1 MEGQKYQV
9 CACED
14 HPMGKYREN
23 RANINGKLQLH
34 LCFHFGY
41 DSYVLPKLSPYL
53 VMVYVICLT
62 LFPLFLMSLSD
73 RSRKTIFIGLL
84 VTSVLGTL
92 SFLALRKT
100 LPTEEEMLNEEE
112 GQPLLSSR
120 MMLVS

>member
-1 MEGQKYQV
+1 
-9 CACED
+9 
-14 HPMGKYREN
+14 
-23 RANINGKLQLH
+23 
-34 LCFHFGY
+34 
-41 DSYVLPKLSPYL
+41 
-53 VMVYVICLT
+53 
-62 LFPLFLMSLSD
+62 MSLSD

-100 LPTEEEMLNEEE
+100 LPPEEEMLNEEE

>member
-1 MEGQKYQV
+1 
-9 CACED
+9 
-14 HPMGKYREN
+14 
-23 RANINGKLQLH
+23 
-34 LCFHFGY
+34 
-41 DSYVLPKLSPYL
+41 
-53 VMVYVICLT
+53 
-62 LFPLFLMSLSD
+62 MSLSD